1 MGEYQFS
8 KITYVYSYQK
18 LRKIYFEM
26 NKFWN
31 VQRLFGVIVSCLREG
46 NRRDN
51 VLAMFWKKGV
61 EIDVLSLS
69 SNHIDILIAIE
80 NEDEK
85 WRWYMIITN

>member
-1 MGEYQFS
+1 
-8 KITYVYSYQK
+8 
-18 LRKIYFEM
+18 M

-31 VQRLFGVIVSCLREG
+31 VQRLFGVIVSCLREV

-85 WRWYMIITN
+85 WRWYMIITNWNIKFVFRLYLPKGFEAWIRVT